1 MRRAL
6 WLSTLLLVLMAAM
19 PEARAQERPEPIL
32 SPEVGA
38 DDMVTFRIRAPK
50 ATEVLVS
57 ASVGTLNPKPSGTTK
72 AAPDQ
77 WNMPMQKSADGLWTL
92 TIGPLEPE
100 IYRYAF
106 LVDGMRALDLAN
118 SNVNAGGAT
127 PWSYF
132 EVAGNPPR
140 FDEVRDVPHGS
151 IQLRTYRVTESQ
163 ALHTVVIYVPPDY
176 DRQPGKRFPVLYLFH
191 GGGDSQEGWSR
202 LGAVAAIEENL
213 LAEHK
218 ARPMLVVMPYG
229 DTPGD
234 ATALSAIEA
243 FGRELF
249 GDAMPII
256 ERDYRVEA
264 NRDGRA
270 IAGLS
275 MGAGQAFTLGL
286 RNLDRF
292 AWVAEFSAGAFGY
305 PKFDLETQVPGLLK
319 NPAAVNQRL
328 KLLFLGCGTEDTRYP
343 AQLKVGQLLQQ
354 SGIHYEFHST
364 PGEHEW
370 KVWRHLLAE
379 LMPKLFVPGR
389 GAGAPN

>member
-6 WLSTLLLVLMAAM
+6 GLSTLLVALVAAI
-19 PEARAQERPEPIL
+19 PGSQAQERPDPIV
-32 SPEVGA
+32 SPDIGA
-38 DDMVTFRIRAPK
+38 DHAVTFRIRAPK
-50 ATEVLVS
+50 AAEVLVS
-57 ASVGTLNPKPSGTTK
+57 ASVGTLNPKPTGTTK

-77 WNMPMQKSADGLWTL
+77 WNMPMQKGADGVWTL
-92 TIGPLEPE
+92 SIGPLEPE
-100 IYRYAF
+100 IYRYVF

-118 SNVNAGGAT
+118 PNVNAGGAI

-132 EVAGNPPR
+132 EIAGDPPR

-151 IQLRTYRVTESQ
+151 FQFRTYRVSESK

-176 DRQPGKRFPVLYLFH
+176 DRNPGRKFPVLYLFH
-191 GGGDSQEGWSR
+191 GGGDSQEGWMR
-202 LGAVAAIEENL
+202 LGHVAAIEENL

-218 ARPMLVVMPYG
+218 VRPMLVVMPYG
-229 DTPGD
+229 DIPGD
-234 ATALSAIEA
+234 ATALAAIEA

-249 GDAMPII
+249 GDVMPII
-256 ERDYRVEA
+256 EKNYRVEA
-264 NRDGRA
+264 NREGRA
-270 IAGLS
+270 VAGLS

-286 RNLDRF
+286 RNLDQI
-292 AWVAEFSAGAFGY
+292 AWVAEFSAGAFGS

-319 NPAAVNQRL
+319 NPAAVNQKL

-343 AQLKVGQLLQQ
+343 PHLKLGQLLDQN
-354 SGIHYEFHST
+354 GIHYEFHGT

-379 LMPKLFVPGR
+379 LMPKLFQPGR
-389 GAGAPN
+389 